1 MRCLMCGR
9 ELGECSIRDILFGD
23 DPLCLTCRK
32 QWKYYPQCFYV
43 DGIQADSDYLY
54 REGFSTSLIQY
65 KECGDEALKDAFLQP
80 MIRKLQRRYHGM
92 TLCLMPSSEEK
103 IKERGFS
110 HLMEMYAS
118 LGLPMMEPFIKNAS
132 AVQKELNYAGRQKIT
147 EQISL
152 RKDAVLPEKIVLCD
166 DVITTGATLKGA
178 LHCLN
183 RTKHHILIYAAA
195 ADNEGKKWKKKE
207 EWE

>member
-1 MRCLMCGR
+1 MCGR

-32 QWKYYPQCFYV
+32 QWKYDPQCFCV

-54 REGFSTSLIQY
+54 REGFSASLIQY
-65 KECGDEALKDAFLQP
+65 KECGDEALKEVFLQP
-80 MIRKLQRRYHGM
+80 VIRKLRRRYRGM

-103 IKERGFS
+103 KKERGFS

-118 LGLPMMEPFIKNAS
+118 LGLPMMEPFIKNES
-132 AVQKELNYAGRQKIT
+132 TVQKKLTYVGRQMIMD
-147 EQISL
+147 QISL
-152 RKDAVLPEKIVLCD
+152 RNGMVLPEKIVLCD
-166 DVITTGATLKGA
+166 DVITTGATFKGA
-178 LHCLN
+178 LHCID
-183 RTKHHILIYAAA
+183 RTKHQILIYAAA
-195 ADNEGKKWKKKE
+195 ADNDGKKQKKRG

>member
-1 MRCLMCGR
+1 
-9 ELGECSIRDILFGD
+9 
-23 DPLCLTCRK
+23 
-32 QWKYYPQCFYV
+32 
-43 DGIQADSDYLY
+43 
-54 REGFSTSLIQY
+54 
-65 KECGDEALKDAFLQP
+65 
-80 MIRKLQRRYHGM
+80 
-92 TLCLMPSSEEK
+92 MPSSEEK